1 METGGKK
8 EATMYVFATLL
19 LLGLAVATLVKVVER
34 FLVRLPE
41 VRAALLLVLGIAVAW
56 IGDFNLFAL
65 WAMPLRATWMEIGA
79 TGLILGGLG
88 VAWYELIGY
97 FGGLMRK
104 VQDEAMTMEKTEGLR
119 IAS

>member
-1 METGGKK
+1 
-8 EATMYVFATLL
+8 MYTFAVALM
-19 LLGLAVATLVKVVER
+19 LGLAVAGLAKVLER

-41 VRAALLLVLGIAVAW
+41 VRAGLMLVLGIAIAW
-56 IGDFNLFAL
+56 IGDFNVFAL
-65 WAMPLRATWMEIGA
+65 WGVPLRDYWMEIGA

-104 VQDEAMTMEKTEGLR
+104 AQDEAMRIEKTEGLR